1 MNENTKQF
9 TLAHADD
16 DVRQLALK
24 GCRDAEVDFP
34 MALQQISGRQAA
46 QTKIPS
52 WAKLDDIRYPVHL
65 SMEQCSSEATALY
78 KVRLVKSVLI
88 SNNLINPKAENSPY
102 RKLVDLTG
110 GYGVDFA
117 FLCELFDEGVYVER
131 DETLCALA
139 HHNFQVLSKEISME
153 SMKRMETE
161 SPMDVLNFSVVH
173 AEAETFLHR
182 MEEHV
187 TLIFIDPARR
197 DKHGARTYS
206 LGDCTP
212 DVLPLMDEL
221 LRKSDYV
228 LLKLS
233 PMLDWRKAMA
243 DVGTEHVEQVHIVAV
258 GGECKELLL
267 LLSANGSQQPQLVCS
282 NDDRQEVFTLKTGK
296 DPDIASETSITSETS
311 MTSTTSITSE
321 TRTTG
326 KALENA
332 PLFLYEPHAA
342 LMKGGFFEELA
353 HRYGVTPLAPN
364 SHLFTSDKLVD
375 NFPGRTF
382 RVTAV
387 STMNK
392 QELKEKVMPI
402 KQANIS
408 VRNFP
413 MSVDALRKKLK
424 LSEGGNT
431 YLFAT
436 TLVDGSHI
444 LLLGSKL

>member
-1 MNENTKQF
+1 MMMNEKTTQY

-24 GCRDAEVDFP
+24 GCSDAEVDMV
-34 MALQQISGRQAA
+34 MALQQISGRQIARS
-46 QTKIPS
+46 KIPS
-52 WAKLDDIRYPVHL
+52 WAALNDIHYPVHM
-65 SMEQCSSEATALY
+65 SMEQCSSEATARY
-78 KVRLVKSVLI
+78 KARLVTR
-88 SNNLINPKAENSPY
+88 AMEAMDHQSPSTPF

-110 GYGVDFA
+110 GFGVDFA
-117 FLCELFDEGVYVER
+117 FMAETFDESIYVER
-131 DETLCALA
+131 NESLCAIVY
-139 HHNFQVLSKEISME
+139 HNLQVLANAMKPSE
-153 SMKRMETE
+153 SLS
-161 SPMDVLNFSVVH
+161 SPKLINPSGPQAFSVVN
-173 AEAETFLHR
+173 AEAEEFLRR

-187 TLIFIDPARR
+187 ALIYIDPARR
-197 DKHGARTYS
+197 DKQGMRTYS
-206 LGDCTP
+206 LSDCTP
-212 DVLPLMDEL
+212 DVLPMMDEL
-221 LRKSDYV
+221 LSKADHV

-243 DVGTEHVEQVHIVAV
+243 DVGSEHVEQIHIVAV

-267 LLSANGSQQPQLVCS
+267 FISATGSPKPLLVCS
-282 NDDRQEVFTLKTGK
+282 NDDRQESFYLFEPTE
-296 DPDIASETSITSETS
+296 ASSITETTQFAKSHNLRNPRETQWSEKP
-311 MTSTTSITSE
+311 
-321 TRTTG
+321 RRF
-326 KALENA
+326 
-332 PLFLYEPHAA
+332 LFEPHAA
-342 LMKGGFFEELA
+342 LMKGGFFNELA
-353 HRYGVTPLAPN
+353 QRYGVSPLAPN

-382 RVTAV
+382 HVTAV

-436 TLVDGSHI
+436 TLVDGRHII
-444 LLLGSKL
+444 LLGNKL

>member
-1 MNENTKQF
+1 MNERTKQF
-9 TLAHADD
+9 VLAHADD

-24 GCRDAEVDFP
+24 GCRDTEVDFP

-46 QTKIPS
+46 RGKIPS
-52 WAKLDDIRYPVHL
+52 WAAIDDIRYPIHL
-65 SMEQCSSEATALY
+65 SMEQCSSEATARY
-78 KVRLVKSVLI
+78 KARLVELMSPMGPMRPI
-88 SNNLINPKAENSPY
+88 GPNIPY

-110 GYGVDFA
+110 GFGVDFA
-117 FLCELFDEGVYVER
+117 FLCRLFDEGVYVER
-131 DETLCALA
+131 DEALCAIA
-139 HHNFQVLSKEISME
+139 HQNFHVLSDEVE
-153 SMKRMETE
+153 
-161 SPMDVLNFSVVH
+161 PFHFFVVN
-173 AEAETFLHR
+173 AEAEEFLHR

-187 TLIFIDPARR
+187 TLIFVDPARR

-243 DVGTEHVEQVHIVAV
+243 DVGSEHVEQVHIVAV
-258 GGECKELLL
+258 DGECKELLL
-267 LLSANGSQQPQLVCS
+267 LLSAEGSQQPLLVCS
-282 NDDRQEVFTLKTGK
+282 NDDQQETFALKAGK
-296 DPDIASETSITSETS
+296 APDSANKTNLIGKTSLTSETNT
-311 MTSTTSITSE
+311 TSTTW
-321 TRTTG
+321 G
-326 KALENA
+326 NA
-332 PLFLYEPHAA
+332 SFFLYEPNAA

-353 HRYGVTPLAPN
+353 QRYAVRPLAPN

-375 NFPGRTF
+375 NFPGRIF
-382 RVTAV
+382 RVTAM

-392 QELKEKVMPI
+392 QELKEKVLPLQ
-402 KQANIS
+402 QANIS

-424 LSEGGNT
+424 LSEGGSN

-436 TLVDGSHI
+436 TLADGRHVI
-444 LLLGSKL
+444 LICQKK

>member
-1 MNENTKQF
+1 M
-9 TLAHADD
+9 
-16 DVRQLALK
+16 
-24 GCRDAEVDFP
+24 
-34 MALQQISGRQAA
+34 
-46 QTKIPS
+46 
-52 WAKLDDIRYPVHL
+52 
-65 SMEQCSSEATALY
+65 
-78 KVRLVKSVLI
+78 
-88 SNNLINPKAENSPY
+88 
-102 RKLVDLTG
+102 
-110 GYGVDFA
+110 
-117 FLCELFDEGVYVER
+117 
-131 DETLCALA
+131 
-139 HHNFQVLSKEISME
+139 
-153 SMKRMETE
+153 
-161 SPMDVLNFSVVH
+161 
-173 AEAETFLHR
+173 
-182 MEEHV
+182 
-187 TLIFIDPARR
+187 
-197 DKHGARTYS
+197 
-206 LGDCTP
+206 
-212 DVLPLMDEL
+212 
-221 LRKSDYV
+221 
-228 LLKLS
+228 
-233 PMLDWRKAMA
+233 
-243 DVGTEHVEQVHIVAV
+243 
-258 GGECKELLL
+258 
-267 LLSANGSQQPQLVCS
+267 
-282 NDDRQEVFTLKTGK
+282 
-296 DPDIASETSITSETS
+296 TSETS
-311 MTSTTSITSE
+311 TTDKI
-321 TRTTG
+321 
-326 KALENA
+326 LENA